1 MQIEK
6 SLKAALV
13 ATGLAVMQQAAAYD
27 PVTTERLLKPEPQN
41 WLMYRGTYNGQGYSP
56 LDNINTSNVK
66 RLVPVWSY
74 STGQVEG
81 HQAPPIVNNGVMFIS
96 TPQNQV
102 LALNAKTGDL
112 IWQYKR
118 EFADDVQHPHPTNR
132 GVALYGTR
140 VYLATMDAHVVAL
153 DANTGKV
160 VWDTK
165 VDEHKN
171 SYYFTLAPLI
181 AKGKVMVGSS
191 GGEFGIRGYVAALDA
206 DTGKE
211 VWRTHMIPG
220 PGEPGH

>member
-140 VYLATMDAHVVAL
+140 VYLATMDAHGRARC
-153 DANTGKV
+153 
-160 VWDTK
+160 
-165 VDEHKN
+165 EH
-171 SYYFTLAPLI
+171 
-181 AKGKVMVGSS
+181 
-191 GGEFGIRGYVAALDA
+191 R
-206 DTGKE
+206 
-211 VWRTHMIPG
+211 
-220 PGEPGH
+220 